1 MIGQIV
7 KSLSGFFFVNNS
19 SEIVRCRAR
28 GKFKADSFSPVVGD
42 VVEYTVID
50 DKNGI
55 IEEVCPRKNSFIRP
69 AVANVDL
76 FVFIA
81 SDSLPVT
88 DPFLID
94 RVSVIASYNNC
105 GFLLCIN
112 KDDIPHDDRLY
123 AIYRNVGFDVIKTSA
138 VNFDGVEDLK
148 QKLHGKTCVFTGN
161 SGIGK
166 SSLVN
171 CLFPEAAA
179 ETADISYKINRG
191 KHTTRAVQSYDIGND
206 TIIIDTPGFS
216 SFDVSQISNI
226 DPVELDSCFIDFREH
241 LGNCRFS
248 DCTHVN
254 EPGCSVIEAMDEGH
268 VQPTRHE
275 SYCRLYEMLRES
287 SRQY

>member
-1 MIGQIV
+1 MRGHIV
-7 KSLSGFFFVNNS
+7 KSLSGFYYVADGDD
-19 SEIVRCRAR
+19 IVRCRAR
-28 GKFKADSFSPVVGD
+28 GRFKADSMSPLVGD
-42 VVEYTVID
+42 RVDYSFLADGSGVVEDIL
-50 DKNGI
+50 
-55 IEEVCPRKNSFIRP
+55 PRKNCFIRP
-69 AVANVDL
+69 AVSNVDL

-94 RVSVIASYNNC
+94 RVSVIAAFNGC
-105 GFLLCIN
+105 GFVLCIN

-123 AIYRNVGFDVIKTSA
+123 GIYKDVGFDVIKTSA
-138 VNFDGVEDLK
+138 VSFDGVEELR

-166 SSLVN
+166 SSLIN
-171 CLFPEAAA
+171 CLFPDAAA
-179 ETADISYKINRG
+179 ETADISYKLNRG

-226 DPVELDSCFIDFREH
+226 DPKELDSCFVDFREH
-241 LGNCRFS
+241 LGNCRFN

-254 EPGCSVIEAMDEGH
+254 EPGCSVIEAMDNGS

-275 SYCRLYEMLRES
+275 SYCRLYEMLRMS
-287 SRQY
+287 ARQY